1 MSKLLEE
8 SNPYVAFRTKID
20 ANESIILDG
29 QLYVPSVTVL
39 KPGLDGNSDTSV
51 EASAVT
57 AVIKLNS
64 LGGNF
69 FPQEINSV
77 PPPISEFTVT
87 RISGGITNALYRI
100 KSEVHGLTKSNSLL
114 VRVFGGEGMINR
126 DLETVIYASLCSPNN
141 AGANRGYLG
150 RFGNGRVEGWL
161 DGYRALNVDDLR
173 SPTVMA
179 GVASSMASMHKFEL
193 PEVAKI
199 TLAKDNEGGWEQPM
213 MWKDI
218 MNWGDQAV
226 VNLSKKHGVGW
237 FGGGADHSRALA
249 LDSAAI
255 INVEI
260 PHLKTL
266 LNSLAGT
273 SATAF
278 CHNDLLAG
286 NIMTNLSTGERAK
299 RSEASFEEDEKIY
312 ERATTKTNNIPNK
325 LHSFCSLPLAFPCS
339 GDIQLIDFEY
349 GTVNF
354 VAFDIANHFN
364 EWAGGTDN
372 GKPNYDLLPTSAQ
385 MKSFVD
391 KYVEERGEK
400 GLEGGEL
407 LKEVS
412 ERSERAFWKKRNIN
426 Y

>member
-39 KPGLDGNSDTSV
+39 KPGLDGNSDASV

-286 NIMTNLSTGERAK
+286 NIMTNLSTG
-299 RSEASFEEDEKIY
+299 
-312 ERATTKTNNIPNK
+312 
-325 LHSFCSLPLAFPCS
+325 
-339 GDIQLIDFEY
+339 DIQLIDFEY

-407 LKEVS
+407 LKEVEIFMWINNIYWGLWAVNQAATEGCAS
-412 ERSERAFWKKRNIN
+412 FDYLLYAEKRFGQ
-426 Y
+426 YYSHSGRRKS